1 MDVAMKKD
9 QFDIS
14 SLFRPCTIQLLDY
27 DLSLFGSSTFS
38 MSLRIRLHKTKKKN
52 YMGICHWFFK
62 YFFHRGLDRCYK
74 KKGGGGVGCY
84 LLNMNYFLI
93 TNYYIYFKV
102 K

>member
-1 MDVAMKKD
+1 
-9 QFDIS
+9 
-14 SLFRPCTIQLLDY
+14 
-27 DLSLFGSSTFS
+27 
-38 MSLRIRLHKTKKKN
+38 
-52 YMGICHWFFK
+52 MGICHWFFK